1 VLELTL
7 EPLINWVT
15 QTIGD
20 YSILAVFILML
31 LESTG
36 VLIPS
41 EAIQP
46 FAGFLVFRGEMTLL
60 AAVAVLAGAV
70 YLFFRWRS
78 GRRERA

>member
-20 YSILAVFILML
+20 HGILTIFILML

-36 VLIPS
+36 VLISS

-46 FAGFLVFRGEMTLL
+46 FAGFLVFRVEIILL
-60 AAVAVLAGAV
+60 AAVAAGAV

-78 GRRERA
+78 GWRERA